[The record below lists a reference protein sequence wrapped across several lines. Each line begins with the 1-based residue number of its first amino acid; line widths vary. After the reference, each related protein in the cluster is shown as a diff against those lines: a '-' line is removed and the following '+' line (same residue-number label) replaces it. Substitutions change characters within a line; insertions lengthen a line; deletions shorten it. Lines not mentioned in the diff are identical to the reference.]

1 MNLQQLRAVHEAAR
15 HQFNL
20 TLVAEALHT
29 TQPAIS
35 RQIRELED
43 ELGVEIFARSG
54 KRLTGHT
61 AAGREIA
68 AIVERLLQEQT
79 NLRTAAADFKSRD
92 AGELVVATTHTQ
104 ARYALPRV
112 VAQFRRKFP
121 QVKLAF
127 HQAEPQRIVDAVR
140 NGDADIGI
148 ATESLARAT
157 DLLSFPCYTWNHVV
171 VAPPDHPLARVKRP
185 TLNDLAQYPIVTYEV
200 IFTGRP
206 HIDDAFAR
214 AGVTPDIVLTALD
227 SDVIKTYVREGL
239 GIGIIAAMAYDTRTD
254 SDLCSIDV
262 SHLFASNVTR
272 LAIRR
277 GVALRSFCYD
287 FIELFAPT
295 LTRATIMQAL
305 RAGDDGAA
313 GAARE
318 YSI

>member
-1 MNLQQLRAVHEAAR
+1 MNLQQLRAVRETSQR
-15 HQFNL
+15 RFNL
-20 TLVAEALHT
+20 TLVAAALHT
-29 TQPAIS
+29 SQPAIS
-35 RQIRELED
+35 RQIRELEQ
-43 ELGVEIFARSG
+43 ELGVELFTRQG

-61 AAGREIA
+61 AAGREIFP
-68 AIVERLLQEQT
+68 IVERLLQEQA
-79 NLRTAAADFKSRD
+79 NLRTAVADFKQRD

-112 VAQFRRKFP
+112 VAQFRKKFP

-127 HQAEPQRIVDAVR
+127 HQADPQRIVDAVR
-140 NGDADIGI
+140 NGEADIGI

-171 VAPPDHPLARVKRP
+171 VAQPDHPLARVSRL
-185 TLNDLAQYPIVTYEV
+185 TLRDIARYPIVTYEV

-206 HIDDAFAR
+206 HIDEAFAR
-214 AGVTPDIVLTALD
+214 ANVKPDIVLTALD

-239 GIGIIAAMAYDTRTD
+239 GIGIIAGMAFDERTD
-254 SDLCSIDV
+254 SDLRALDA

-277 GVALRSFCYD
+277 GVELRSYVYD
-287 FIELFAPT
+287 FIELFAST
-295 LTRATIMQAL
+295 LTRATIAQAL
-305 RAGDDGAA
+305 RADTA
-313 GAARE
+313 GASRE

>member
-1 MNLQQLRAVHEAAR
+1 MNLQQLRAVRETS
-15 HQFNL
+15 HQRFNL
-20 TLVAEALHT
+20 TAVAAALHT

-35 RQIRELED
+35 RQIRELEQ
-43 ELGVEIFARSG
+43 ELGVELFTRRG

-61 AAGREIA
+61 AAGREIVP
-68 AIVERLLQEQT
+68 IVERLLQEQS
-79 NLRTAAADFKSRD
+79 NLRTAVADFKQRD

-112 VAQFRRKFP
+112 VAQFRKRFP

-140 NGDADIGI
+140 NGEADIGI

-171 VAPPDHPLARVKRP
+171 VASPDHPLVSLKRP
-185 TLNDLAQYPIVTYEV
+185 TLAELALYAIVTYEV
-200 IFTGRP
+200 MFTGRP
-206 HIDDAFAR
+206 HIDEAFAR
-214 AGVTPDIVLTALD
+214 ANVKPDIVLTALD

-239 GIGIIAAMAYDTRTD
+239 GIGIIAAMAFDERTD
-254 SDLCSIDV
+254 SDLRAIDV

-277 GVALRSFCYD
+277 GVELRSYVYD

-295 LTRATIMQAL
+295 LTRATIEQAL
-305 RAGDDGAA
+305 RADTDG
-313 GAARE
+313 GSRE

>member
-1 MNLQQLRAVHEAAR
+1 MNLQQLRAVRETSR
-15 HQFNL
+15 QGFNL

-35 RQIRELED
+35 RQIRELEQ
-43 ELGVEIFARSG
+43 ELGVELFARRG

-61 AAGREIA
+61 AAGTEIVP
-68 AIVERLLQEQT
+68 IVERLLQEQA
-79 NLRTAAADFKSRD
+79 NLRTTAADFVSRD
-92 AGELVVATTHTQ
+92 QGELVVATTHTQ
-104 ARYALPRV
+104 ARYALPHV

-121 QVKLAF
+121 KVKLAF
-127 HQAEPQRIVDAVR
+127 HQSEPQRIVDAVR
-140 NGDADIGI
+140 RGDADIGI

-171 VAPPDHPLARVKRP
+171 VTPKIHPLVNTKRI
-185 TLNDLAQYPIVTYEV
+185 TLEDLARYPIVTYEV

-206 HIDDAFAR
+206 HIDEAFAR
-214 AGVTPDIVLTALD
+214 AGLQPDIVLTALD

-239 GIGIIAAMAYDTRTD
+239 GIGIIAAMAYDVRTD
-254 SDLCSIDV
+254 GDLHAIDA
-262 SHLFASNVTR
+262 SHLFSSNVTR

-277 GVALRSFCYD
+277 GIELRSYVYD

-295 LTRATIMQAL
+295 LTRTTIAQAL
-305 RAGDDGAA
+305 RAKTNSETSA
-313 GAARE
+313 

>member
-1 MNLQQLRAVHEAAR
+1 LNLQQLRALREAS
-15 HQFNL
+15 HQGYNL
-20 TLVAEALHT
+20 SVVAQALHT
-29 TQPAIS
+29 TQPAVS
-35 RQIRELED
+35 RQIRELEQ
-43 ELGVEIFARSG
+43 ELGVELFVRRG
-54 KRLTGHT
+54 KRLIGHT
-61 AAGREIA
+61 IAGREILP
-68 AIVERLLQEQT
+68 IVERLLQEQT
-79 NLRTAAADFKSRD
+79 NLRTAAADFRSRD

-127 HQAEPQRIVDAVR
+127 HQSEPQRIVDAVR
-140 NGDADIGI
+140 SGEAHVGI

-157 DLLSFPCYTWNHVV
+157 DLLSFPCYSWNHVL
-171 VAPPDHPLARVKRP
+171 VALPDHPLTAITRP
-185 TLNDLAQYPIVTYEV
+185 TLAELARYPIVTYEV

-206 HIDDAFAR
+206 HIDEAFAR
-214 AGVTPDIVLTALD
+214 AGIQPDVVLTALD

-239 GIGIIAAMAYDTRTD
+239 GIGIIAAMAFDKRSD
-254 SDLCSIDV
+254 SDLHVIDA

-277 GVALRSFCYD
+277 GADLRSYVYD

-295 LTRATIMQAL
+295 LTHATITQAL
-305 RAGDDGAA
+305 RTQSTTDVSA
-313 GAARE
+313 

>member
-1 MNLQQLRAVHEAAR
+1 MNLQQLRAVRETS
-15 HQFNL
+15 HQDFNL
-20 TLVAEALHT
+20 TVVAAALHT

-35 RQIRELED
+35 RQIRELEQ
-43 ELGVEIFARSG
+43 ELGVELFTRRG

-61 AAGREIA
+61 DAGRA
-68 AIVERLLQEQT
+68 LAPIVERLLQEQA
-79 NLRTAAADFKSRD
+79 NLRTTAANFKSRD

-112 VAQFRRKFP
+112 VAQFRKKFP

-140 NGDADIGI
+140 SGQADIGI

-171 VAPPDHPLARVKRP
+171 VTPADHPLASVRRP
-185 TLNDLAQYPIVTYEV
+185 TLEDLARYPIVTYEV

-206 HIDDAFAR
+206 HIDEAFAR
-214 AGVTPDIVLTALD
+214 AGLQPDIVLTALD

-239 GIGIIAAMAYDTRTD
+239 GIGIIAAMAFDERTD
-254 SDLCSIDV
+254 DDLCRIDAA
-262 SHLFASNVTR
+262 HLFASNVTR

-277 GVALRSFCYD
+277 GVELRAYCYD

-295 LTRATIMQAL
+295 LTRATITQAL
-305 RAGDDGAA
+305 RVDTTEVS
-313 GAARE
+313 RE

>member
-1 MNLQQLRAVHEAAR
+1 MNLQQLRAVRETSQR
-15 HQFNL
+15 RFNL
-20 TLVAEALHT
+20 TLVAAALHT
-29 TQPAIS
+29 SQPAIS
-35 RQIRELED
+35 RQIRELEQ
-43 ELGVEIFARSG
+43 ELGVELFTRQG

-61 AAGREIA
+61 AAGREIFP
-68 AIVERLLQEQT
+68 IVERLLQEQA
-79 NLRTAAADFKSRD
+79 NLRTAVADFKQRD

-112 VAQFRRKFP
+112 VAQFRKKFP

-127 HQAEPQRIVDAVR
+127 HQADPQRIVDAVR
-140 NGDADIGI
+140 NGEADIGI

-171 VAPPDHPLARVKRP
+171 VAQPDHPLARVSRL
-185 TLNDLAQYPIVTYEV
+185 TLRDIARYPIVTYEV

-206 HIDDAFAR
+206 HIDEAFAR
-214 AGVTPDIVLTALD
+214 ANVKPDIVLTALD

-239 GIGIIAAMAYDTRTD
+239 GIGIIAGMAFDERTD
-254 SDLCSIDV
+254 SDLRALDA

-277 GVALRSFCYD
+277 GVELRSYVYD

-295 LTRATIMQAL
+295 LTRAVIAQAL
-305 RAGDDGAA
+305 RVNDGGAG
-313 GAARE
+313 RE

>member
-1 MNLQQLRAVHEAAR
+1 MNLQQLRAVREAI
-15 HQFNL
+15 HQGFNL
-20 TLVAEALHT
+20 SAVAAALHT
-29 TQPAIS
+29 SQPAIS
-35 RQIRELED
+35 RQIRELEQ
-43 ELGVEIFARSG
+43 ELGVELFTRRG

-61 AAGREIA
+61 AAGHEIA
-68 AIVERLLQEQT
+68 PIVERLLQEQA
-79 NLRTAAADFKSRD
+79 NLRTAAADFRQRD

-127 HQAEPQRIVDAVR
+127 HQSDPQRIVDAVR
-140 NGDADIGI
+140 SGDADIGI

-157 DLLSFPCYTWNHVV
+157 DLLSFPCYAWNHVV
-171 VAPPDHPLARVKRP
+171 VAPPDHPLTKVPRP
-185 TLNDLAQYPIVTYEV
+185 TLEDLAQYPIVTYEV

-206 HIDDAFAR
+206 HIDEAFAR
-214 AGVTPDIVLTALD
+214 ARVTPNIVLTALD

-239 GIGIIAAMAYDTRTD
+239 GIGIIAAMAYDERTD
-254 SDLCSIDV
+254 SDLRMIDA
-262 SHLFASNVTR
+262 SHLFASNMTR

-277 GVALRSFCYD
+277 GVELRSYVYD

-295 LTRATIMQAL
+295 LTQATITQAL
-305 RAGDDGAA
+305 RAPHTADPNA
-313 GAARE
+313 

>member
-1 MNLQQLRAVHEAAR
+1 MNLQQLRAVRETS
-15 HQFNL
+15 HQNFNL

-35 RQIRELED
+35 RQIRELEQ
-43 ELGVEIFARSG
+43 ELGVELFTRRG

-61 AAGREIA
+61 AAGA
-68 AIVERLLQEQT
+68 ATLPIVERLLQEQA

-92 AGELVVATTHTQ
+92 QGELVVATTHTQ

-112 VAQFRRKFP
+112 VAQFRKKFP

-140 NGDADIGI
+140 SGEADIGI

-171 VAPPDHPLARVKRP
+171 VVPKDHPLARAARP
-185 TLNDLAQYPIVTYEV
+185 TLADVALYPIVTYEI

-206 HIDDAFAR
+206 HIDEAFAR
-214 AGVTPDIVLTALD
+214 AAIEPDIVLTALD

-239 GIGIIAAMAYDTRTD
+239 GIGIIAAMAFDAR
-254 SDLCSIDV
+254 SDADLVALDAA
-262 SHLFASNVTR
+262 HLFASNVTR

-277 GVALRSFCYD
+277 GVELRSYVYD

-295 LTRATIMQAL
+295 LTRATIAQAL
-305 RAGDDGAA
+305 RVGAT
-313 GAARE
+313 GEQAA

>member
-1 MNLQQLRAVHEAAR
+1 MNLQQLRAVREATHR
-15 HQFNL
+15 GFNL
-20 TLVAEALHT
+20 SVVANVLHT

-35 RQIRELED
+35 RQIRELEQ
-43 ELGVEIFARSG
+43 ELGVEIFTRHG

-61 AAGREIA
+61 TAGRELLP
-68 AIVERLLQEQT
+68 IVERLLQEQA

-121 QVKLAF
+121 HVKLAF

-140 NGDADIGI
+140 SGEADIGI

-157 DLLSFPCYTWNHVV
+157 DLLSFPCYTWNHVIV
-171 VAPPDHPLARVKRP
+171 VPADHALAKVRRP
-185 TLNDLAQYPIVTYEV
+185 TLRELARHPIVTYEV

-206 HIDDAFAR
+206 HIDEAFAR
-214 AGVTPDIVLTALD
+214 AEIQPDIVLTALD

-239 GIGIIAAMAYDTRTD
+239 GIGIIAAMAFDQRTD
-254 SDLCSIDV
+254 NDLVALDAA
-262 SHLFASNVTR
+262 HLFSSNVTR
-272 LAIRR
+272 LAMRR
-277 GVALRSFCYD
+277 GVELRSYVYD

-295 LTRATIMQAL
+295 LTHATISQAL
-305 RAGDDGAA
+305 RAETAT
-313 GAARE
+313 ARTA

>member
-1 MNLQQLRAVHEAAR
+1 MNLQQMRAVRETSR
-15 HQFNL
+15 HHFNL

-35 RQIRELED
+35 RQIRELEQ
-43 ELGVEIFARSG
+43 ELGVEIFTRHG

-61 AAGREIA
+61 AAGQDIVP
-68 AIVERLLQEQT
+68 IVERLLQEQA
-79 NLRTAAADFKSRD
+79 NLRTTAADFKSRD

-112 VAQFRRKFP
+112 VAQFRKKFP

-140 NGDADIGI
+140 SGQADIGI

-171 VAPPDHPLARVKRP
+171 VTPADHPLATQPRP
-185 TLNDLAQYPIVTYEV
+185 TLEDLARYPIVTYEV

-206 HIDDAFAR
+206 HIDEAFAR
-214 AGVTPDIVLTALD
+214 AGLQPDIVLTALD

-239 GIGIIAAMAYDTRTD
+239 GIGIIAAMAFDERTD
-254 SDLCSIDV
+254 NDLCRIDAA
-262 SHLFASNVTR
+262 HLFASNVTR

-277 GVALRSFCYD
+277 GVELRAYCYD

-295 LTRATIMQAL
+295 LTRATITQAL
-305 RAGDDGAA
+305 RVDTTEAS
-313 GAARE
+313 RE

>member
-1 MNLQQLRAVHEAAR
+1 VNLQQLRAVRETTHR
-15 HQFNL
+15 GFNL
-20 TLVAEALHT
+20 SVAAEALHT
-29 TQPAIS
+29 TQPAVS
-35 RQIRELED
+35 RQIRELEQ
-43 ELGVEIFARSG
+43 ELGVELFTRRG

-61 AAGREIA
+61 AAGREIVP
-68 AIVERLLQEQT
+68 IVERLLQEQA
-79 NLRTAAADFKSRD
+79 NLRTTAANFRNRD

-112 VAQFRRKFP
+112 VAQFRKKFP

-127 HQAEPQRIVDAVR
+127 HQSEPQRIVDAVR
-140 NGDADIGI
+140 GGEADVGI

-171 VAPPDHPLARVKRP
+171 VAPPDHPLAKVHRP
-185 TLNDLAQYPIVTYEV
+185 TLAEMARYPIVTYEV

-214 AGVTPDIVLTALD
+214 AQIQPEIVLTALD

-239 GIGIIAAMAYDTRTD
+239 GIGIIAAMAFDERTD
-254 SDLCSIDV
+254 SDLVAIDAA
-262 SHLFASNVTR
+262 HLFASNVTR

-277 GVALRSFCYD
+277 GVELRSYVYD

-295 LTRATIMQAL
+295 LTRATIASAL
-305 RAGDDGAA
+305 RMPAEDHS
-313 GAARE
+313 RE

>member
-1 MNLQQLRAVHEAAR
+1 MNLQQLRAVRETS
-15 HQFNL
+15 HQAFNL
-20 TLVAEALHT
+20 TAVAAVLHT

-35 RQIRELED
+35 RQIRELEQ
-43 ELGVEIFARSG
+43 ELGVELFTRHG

-61 AAGREIA
+61 AAGREIVP
-68 AIVERLLQEQT
+68 IVERLLQEQA
-79 NLRTAAADFKSRD
+79 NLRTTAANFKSRD

-127 HQAEPQRIVDAVR
+127 HQSEPQRIVDAVR
-140 NGDADIGI
+140 SGEADIGI

-171 VAPPDHPLARVKRP
+171 VAPPDHPLANVARP
-185 TLNDLAQYPIVTYEV
+185 TLQDLARYPIVTYEV

-206 HIDDAFAR
+206 HIDEAFAR
-214 AGVTPDIVLTALD
+214 ANVTPDIVLTALD

-239 GIGIIAAMAYDTRTD
+239 GIGIIAAMAFDTRAD
-254 SDLCSIDV
+254 NDLIAIDV

-277 GVALRSFCYD
+277 GVMLRSYIFD

-295 LTRATIMQAL
+295 LTRAVIAQAL
-305 RAGDDGAA
+305 RATNAPETSG
-313 GAARE
+313 

>member
-1 MNLQQLRAVHEAAR
+1 MNLQQLRAVRETSQR
-15 HQFNL
+15 RFNL
-20 TLVAEALHT
+20 TLVAAALHT
-29 TQPAIS
+29 SQPAIS
-35 RQIRELED
+35 RQIRELEQ
-43 ELGVEIFARSG
+43 ELGVELFTRQG

-61 AAGREIA
+61 AAGREIFP
-68 AIVERLLQEQT
+68 IVERLLQEQA
-79 NLRTAAADFKSRD
+79 NLRTAVADFKQRD

-112 VAQFRRKFP
+112 VAQFRKKFP

-127 HQAEPQRIVDAVR
+127 HQADPQRIVDAVR
-140 NGDADIGI
+140 NGEADIGI

-171 VAPPDHPLARVKRP
+171 VAPPDHPLAGVSRL
-185 TLNDLAQYPIVTYEV
+185 TLRDIARYPIVTYEV

-206 HIDDAFAR
+206 HIDEAFAR
-214 AGVTPDIVLTALD
+214 ANVKPDIVLTALD

-239 GIGIIAAMAYDTRTD
+239 GIGIIAGMAFDERTD
-254 SDLCSIDV
+254 NDLRALDA

-277 GVALRSFCYD
+277 GVELRSYVYD

-295 LTRATIMQAL
+295 LTRAVIAQAL
-305 RAGDDGAA
+305 RVSDGGAG
-313 GAARE
+313 RE

>member
-1 MNLQQLRAVHEAAR
+1 MNLQQLRAAR
-15 HQFNL
+15 ETSHQSFNL
-20 TLVAEALHT
+20 TVVAEVLHT

-35 RQIRELED
+35 RQIRELEQ
-43 ELGVEIFARSG
+43 ELGVELFVRRG

-61 AAGREIA
+61 AAGREIMP
-68 AIVERLLQEQT
+68 IVERLLQEQA
-79 NLRTAAADFKSRD
+79 NLRTAAADFRQRD

-112 VAQFRRKFP
+112 VAQFRKKFP

-140 NGDADIGI
+140 SGEADIGI

-171 VAPPDHPLARVKRP
+171 VAPPDHPLATVYRP
-185 TLNDLAQYPIVTYEV
+185 TLEDLARYPIVTYEV

-206 HIDDAFAR
+206 HIDQAFAR
-214 AGVTPDIVLTALD
+214 AGIQPDIVLTALD

-239 GIGIIAAMAYDTRTD
+239 GIGIIAAMAFDLRTD
-254 SDLCSIDV
+254 GDLCAIDA

-277 GVALRSFCYD
+277 GVNLRAYCYD

-295 LTRATIMQAL
+295 LTRTTIALAL
-305 RAGDDGAA
+305 RMDAGGAS
-313 GAARE
+313 RE

>member
-1 MNLQQLRAVHEAAR
+1 MSV
-15 HQFNL
+15 
-20 TLVAEALHT
+20 VADVLHT
-29 TQPAIS
+29 TQPASS
-35 RQIRELED
+35 RQIRELEE
-43 ELGVEIFARSG
+43 ELGVELFVRKG

-61 AAGREIA
+61 TAGRELLP
-68 AIVERLLQEQT
+68 IVERLLQEQA

-140 NGDADIGI
+140 SGEAEIGI

-171 VAPPDHPLARVKRP
+171 VVPADHALARVQRP
-185 TLNDLAQYPIVTYEV
+185 TLRDLARHPIVTYEV

-206 HIDDAFAR
+206 HIDEAFAR
-214 AGVTPDIVLTALD
+214 AEIKPDIVLTALD
-227 SDVIKTYVREGL
+227 SDVIKTYVREGM
-239 GIGIIAAMAYDTRTD
+239 GIGIIAAMAFDPRTD
-254 SDLCSIDV
+254 NDLVALDAA
-262 SHLFASNVTR
+262 HLFASNVTR
-272 LAIRR
+272 LAVRR
-277 GVALRSFCYD
+277 GIEIRSYVYD

-295 LTRATIMQAL
+295 VTRATIAQAL
-305 RAGDDGAA
+305 HSESA
-313 GAARE
+313 GAPNA

>member
-1 MNLQQLRAVHEAAR
+1 MNLQQLRAVRETAR
-15 HQFNL
+15 QRFNL
-20 TLVAEALHT
+20 TEVAQALHT

-35 RQIRELED
+35 RQIRELEQ
-43 ELGVEIFARSG
+43 ELGVELFTRHG

-61 AAGREIA
+61 DAGREIVP
-68 AIVERLLQEQT
+68 IVERLLQEQT
-79 NLRTAAADFKSRD
+79 NLRTAAADFRSRD

-112 VAQFRRKFP
+112 VARFRGKFP
-121 QVKLAF
+121 HVKLAF
-127 HQAEPQRIVDAVR
+127 HQSEPQRIVDAVR
-140 NGDADIGI
+140 SGEADIGI

-171 VAPPDHPLARVKRP
+171 VAPPDHPLAGVRRP
-185 TLNDLAQYPIVTYEV
+185 TLQELARYPIVTYEV

-206 HIDDAFAR
+206 HIDEAFAR
-214 AGVTPDIVLTALD
+214 ANVTPDIVLTALD

-239 GIGIIAAMAYDTRTD
+239 GIGIIAAMAFDPRAD
-254 SDLCSIDV
+254 SDLIAIDAA
-262 SHLFASNVTR
+262 HLFASNITR

-277 GVALRSFCYD
+277 GVALRSYVYD

-295 LTRATIMQAL
+295 LTRAVIGQAL
-305 RAGDDGAA
+305 RAGSAPESNG
-313 GAARE
+313 

>member
-1 MNLQQLRAVHEAAR
+1 MNLQQLRAVRETSHR
-15 HQFNL
+15 RFNL
-20 TLVAEALHT
+20 TLVAAALHT
-29 TQPAIS
+29 SQPAIS
-35 RQIRELED
+35 RQIRELEQ
-43 ELGVEIFARSG
+43 ELGVELFTRQG

-61 AAGREIA
+61 AAGREIFP
-68 AIVERLLQEQT
+68 IVERLLQEQA
-79 NLRTAAADFKSRD
+79 NLRTAVADFKQRD

-112 VAQFRRKFP
+112 VAQFRKKFP

-127 HQAEPQRIVDAVR
+127 HQADPQRIVDAVR
-140 NGDADIGI
+140 NGEADIGI

-171 VAPPDHPLARVKRP
+171 VAPPDHPLARVSRL
-185 TLNDLAQYPIVTYEV
+185 TLRDIARYPIVTYEV

-206 HIDDAFAR
+206 HIDEAFAR
-214 AGVTPDIVLTALD
+214 ANVKPDIVLTALD

-239 GIGIIAAMAYDTRTD
+239 GIGIIAGMAFDERTD
-254 SDLCSIDV
+254 SDLRALDA

-277 GVALRSFCYD
+277 GVELRSYVYD
-287 FIELFAPT
+287 FIELFAST
-295 LTRATIMQAL
+295 LTRATIAQAL
-305 RAGDDGAA
+305 RADTA
-313 GAARE
+313 GASRE

>member
-1 MNLQQLRAVHEAAR
+1 MNLQQLRAVREATHR
-15 HQFNL
+15 GFNL
-20 TLVAEALHT
+20 SVVANVLHT

-35 RQIRELED
+35 RQIRELEQ
-43 ELGVEIFARSG
+43 ELGVEIFTRHG

-61 AAGREIA
+61 TAGRELLP
-68 AIVERLLQEQT
+68 IVERLLQEQV
-79 NLRTAAADFKSRD
+79 NLRTAAANFKSRD

-112 VAQFRRKFP
+112 VAQFRRRFP
-121 QVKLAF
+121 HVKLAF

-140 NGDADIGI
+140 NGEADIGI

-171 VAPPDHPLARVKRP
+171 VVPKAHPLARAARP
-185 TLNDLAQYPIVTYEV
+185 TLSDVASYPIVTYEV

-206 HIDDAFAR
+206 HIDEAFAR
-214 AGVTPDIVLTALD
+214 AEVKPDIVLTALD

-239 GIGIIAAMAYDTRTD
+239 GIGIIAAMAFDQRTD
-254 SDLCSIDV
+254 DDLIAIDAA
-262 SHLFASNVTR
+262 HLFASNVTR

-277 GVALRSFCYD
+277 GVELRTYVYD

-295 LTRATIMQAL
+295 LTRGTIQRAL
-305 RAGDDGAA
+305 TAAPDDAL
-313 GAARE
+313 RE

>member
-1 MNLQQLRAVHEAAR
+1 VNLQQLRAVREATHR
-15 HQFNL
+15 GFNL
-20 TLVAEALHT
+20 SVAAEALHT
-29 TQPAIS
+29 TQPAVS
-35 RQIRELED
+35 RQIRELEQ
-43 ELGVEIFARSG
+43 ELGVELFTRRG

-61 AAGREIA
+61 AAGREIV
-68 AIVERLLQEQT
+68 AIVERLLQEQA
-79 NLRTAAADFKSRD
+79 NLRTTAADHRNRD

-127 HQAEPQRIVDAVR
+127 HQSEPQRIVDAVR
-140 NGDADIGI
+140 SGEADIGI

-157 DLLSFPCYTWNHVV
+157 DLLTFPCYSWNHVV
-171 VAPPDHPLARVKRP
+171 VAPRDHPLEKVRRP
-185 TLNDLAQYPIVTYEV
+185 TLEDLARYPIVTYEV

-206 HIDDAFAR
+206 HIDEAFAR
-214 AGVTPDIVLTALD
+214 AGVQADIVLTALD

-239 GIGIIAAMAYDTRTD
+239 GIGIIAAMAYDERVD
-254 SDLCSIDV
+254 SDLRMIDA
-262 SHLFASNVTR
+262 SHLFASNMTR

-277 GVALRSFCYD
+277 GVTLRSYVYD

-295 LTRATIMQAL
+295 LTHATITQAL
-305 RAGDDGAA
+305 RAPKTADPDA
-313 GAARE
+313 

>member
-1 MNLQQLRAVHEAAR
+1 MNLQQLRAVRETS
-15 HQFNL
+15 HQDFNL
-20 TLVAEALHT
+20 TVVAATLHT

-35 RQIRELED
+35 RQIRELEQD
-43 ELGVEIFARSG
+43 LGVEIFTRRG

-61 AAGREIA
+61 TAGREIA
-68 AIVERLLQEQT
+68 VIVERLLQEQA
-79 NLRTAAADFKSRD
+79 NLRTAAADFRSRD
-92 AGELVVATTHTQ
+92 VGELVVATTHTQ

-112 VAQFRRKFP
+112 VAQFRKIFP

-140 NGDADIGI
+140 RGEADIGI

-171 VAPPDHPLARVKRP
+171 VVPADHPLAGQKRP
-185 TLNDLAQYPIVTYEV
+185 TLQELARYPIVTYEV

-206 HIDDAFAR
+206 HIDEAFAR
-214 AGVTPDIVLTALD
+214 AGVQPDIVLTALD

-239 GIGIIAAMAYDTRTD
+239 GIGIIAAMAFDARTD
-254 SDLCSIDV
+254 NDLRAIDAA
-262 SHLFASNVTR
+262 HLFASNVTR

-277 GVALRSFCYD
+277 GVELRSYCYD

-295 LTRATIMQAL
+295 LTRATITQAL
-305 RAGDDGAA
+305 RVGADDAS
-313 GAARE
+313 RE

>member
-1 MNLQQLRAVHEAAR
+1 MNLQQLRAVRETSQR
-15 HQFNL
+15 RFNL
-20 TLVAEALHT
+20 TLVAAALHT
-29 TQPAIS
+29 SQPAIS
-35 RQIRELED
+35 RQIRELEQ
-43 ELGVEIFARSG
+43 ELGVELFTRQG

-61 AAGREIA
+61 AAGREIFP
-68 AIVERLLQEQT
+68 IVERLLQEQA
-79 NLRTAAADFKSRD
+79 NLRTAVADFKQRD

-112 VAQFRRKFP
+112 VAQFRKKFP

-127 HQAEPQRIVDAVR
+127 HQADPQRIVDAVR
-140 NGDADIGI
+140 NGEADIGI

-171 VAPPDHPLARVKRP
+171 VAPPDHPLARVSRL
-185 TLNDLAQYPIVTYEV
+185 TLRDIARYPIVTYEV

-206 HIDDAFAR
+206 HIDEAFAR
-214 AGVTPDIVLTALD
+214 ANVKPDIVLTALD

-239 GIGIIAAMAYDTRTD
+239 GIGIIAGMAFDERTD
-254 SDLCSIDV
+254 SDLRALDA

-277 GVALRSFCYD
+277 GVELRSYVYD
-287 FIELFAPT
+287 FIELFAST
-295 LTRATIMQAL
+295 LTRATIAQAL
-305 RAGDDGAA
+305 RADTA
-313 GAARE
+313 GASRE

>member
-1 MNLQQLRAVHEAAR
+1 MNLQQMRAVRETSR
-15 HQFNL
+15 HSFNL

-35 RQIRELED
+35 RQIRELEQ
-43 ELGVEIFARSG
+43 ELGVEIFTRHG

-61 AAGREIA
+61 TAGQEIVP
-68 AIVERLLQEQT
+68 IVERLLQEQA
-79 NLRTAAADFKSRD
+79 NLRTTAANFKSRD

-112 VAQFRRKFP
+112 VAQFRKKFP

-140 NGDADIGI
+140 SGQADIGI

-171 VAPPDHPLARVKRP
+171 VTPADHPLASVRRP
-185 TLNDLAQYPIVTYEV
+185 TLEDLARYPIVTYEV

-206 HIDDAFAR
+206 HIDEAFAR
-214 AGVTPDIVLTALD
+214 AGLQPDIVLTALD

-239 GIGIIAAMAYDTRTD
+239 GIGIIAAMAFDERTD
-254 SDLCSIDV
+254 DDLCCIDAA
-262 SHLFASNVTR
+262 HLFASNVTR

-277 GVALRSFCYD
+277 GVELRAYCYD

-295 LTRATIMQAL
+295 LTRATITQAL
-305 RAGDDGAA
+305 RVDTTEVS
-313 GAARE
+313 RE

>member
-1 MNLQQLRAVHEAAR
+1 MNLQQLRAVHETAR

-35 RQIRELED
+35 RQIREIED

-61 AAGREIA
+61 AAGRDIA
-68 AIVERLLQEQT
+68 VIVERLLQEQT

-171 VAPPDHPLARVKRP
+171 VAAPDHPLAGVKRP
-185 TLNDLAQYPIVTYEV
+185 TLQDLARYPIVTYEV

-206 HIDDAFAR
+206 HIDDAFSR
-214 AGVTPDIVLTALD
+214 AGITPDIVLTALD

-239 GIGIIAAMAYDTRTD
+239 GIGIIAAMAFDPRTD
-254 SDLCSIDV
+254 SDLCSIDA
-262 SHLFASNVTR
+262 SHLFASNITR

-295 LTRATIMQAL
+295 LTRATIMHAL